1 MRKIV
6 VFSLVAAAAF
16 CSSGCDGVVK
26 TWEDRKLTYKQVNDM
41 DMRQIADDW
50 DKIWLADRQYRL
62 TRYNIR

>member
-6 VFSLVAAAAF
+6 ALSLLAIAGAALL
-16 CSSGCDGVVK
+16 GCTGVVK
-26 TWEDRKLTYKQVNDM
+26 SWDDRKFTYRQMTDM

-62 TRYNIR
+62 TRWELR